1 MKNENILSKRIYE
14 SRKAMKLTQ
23 EELAKKLS
31 ITPQSVS
38 RWENGQSRPDIDM
51 LPKLAAFF
59 GTTID
64 ALFGYH
70 AENLKI
76 AAYEKNFKSNS
87 KNYQRGNIKKPVR
100 EILGLLPPTKAVSV
114 LVMGCADDT
123 PIFLARNGYI
133 VSALD
138 ISEKVLAAEK
148 KFAEKVGVKV
158 NFFRADI
165 LSYKIEKIF
174 DIICVGEITKHIPK
188 EYREKIFEMMQKNT
202 SAGGLNVVSAVL
214 EKSFSSPVDKKIHAY
229 RSAEIF
235 GYYGRDW
242 KFELMEE
249 NCCKEKNFCFD
260 YMIAR
265 KV

>member
-1 MKNENILSKRIYE
+1 MKNENILSERIYE

-64 ALFGYH
+64 SLFGYH

-76 AAYEKNFKSNS
+76 AAYEKNFKSNA
-87 KNYQRGNIKKPVR
+87 NYQRGKIKKPVR
-100 EILGLLPPTKAVSV
+100 EILGLLPPTKPVSV
-114 LVMGCADDT
+114 LVMGCTDDT

-133 VSALD
+133 VSAFD
-138 ISEKVLAAEK
+138 ISEKVLDAAK
-148 KFAEKVGVKV
+148 NFSEKVGVEV
-158 NFFRADI
+158 NFFRADV

-188 EYREKIFEMMQKNT
+188 DSREKIFEMMQKNT
-202 SAGGLNVVSAVL
+202 SAGGLNVVSTIL
-214 EKSFSSPVDKKIHAY
+214 EKSFSKPVDKKIHTY
-229 RSAEIF
+229 HSAEIF

-249 NCCKEKNFCFD
+249 KCCEEKNFCFD

-265 KV
+265 KF

>member
-1 MKNENILSKRIYE
+1 MKDENILSKRIYE

-51 LPKLAAFF
+51 LPRLAAFF

-64 ALFGYH
+64 SLFGYH

-76 AAYEKNFKSNS
+76 ATYEKNFNS
-87 KNYQRGNIKKPVR
+87 GKNYQRGGIKKPVR
-100 EILGLLPPTKAVSV
+100 EILGLMPPVKPLSV

-133 VSALD
+133 VSAFD
-138 ISEKVLAAEK
+138 ISEQVLEVEK
-148 KFAEKVGVKV
+148 NFAKSLGVEV
-158 NFFRADI
+158 NFFCADV
-165 LSYKIEKIF
+165 LSYNIEKTF
-174 DIICVGEITKHIPK
+174 DIICAGEITKHIPK
-188 EYREKIFEMMQKNT
+188 SHRAKIFEMVQENT
-202 SAGGLNVVSAVL
+202 SKGGLNVVSTIL
-214 EKSFSSPVDKKIHAY
+214 EKSFSKNLPQNIHTY
-229 RSAEIF
+229 HSAEIF

-242 KFELMEE
+242 KFEIFEE
-249 NCCKEKNFCFD
+249 TCGCKNNFCMD
-260 YMIAR
+260 NMIA
-265 KV
+265 KKI